1 MKTKGVVIENLAKY
15 LVQNPKLTVREIQNA
30 LKLRV
35 DINYVGNNGET
46 IISSTARTNENLVVI
61 QGTILLIIINSINL
75 LMYSLQSYLSLEW
88 MYTK

>member
-30 LKLRV
+30 LKLGV

-61 QGTILLIIINSINL
+61 QGTILLIILII
-75 LMYSLQSYLSLEW
+75 
-88 MYTK
+88 